1 MSGSQINDTPRGAI
15 CVSPWAN
22 LDKTLVVDLN
32 VHLSGVRT
40 SRNILSNRNGIKSAS
55 NNHEEIGHLMN
66 QVASGQPPD
75 EFVYTHKPSNTATIM
90 VCDRPVRVKI
100 KNLNGEID
108 LGLQLTFI
116 MTAPLVSITIVNEKN
131 EGTAELNLV
140 II

>member
-1 MSGSQINDTPRGAI
+1 MSGAQITDTPRGAI
-15 CVSPWAN
+15 CVQPWAN
-22 LDKTLVVDLN
+22 LDKTLVIDLN
-32 VHLSGVRT
+32 VHLAGVRT
-40 SRNILSNRNGIKSAS
+40 SRNILSSRNGIKSSS

-66 QVASGQPPD
+66 KVEPGQPPD
-75 EFVYTHKPSNTATIM
+75 EFLYTHKPSNSATIM

-108 LGLQLTFI
+108 LGLMLTFI
-116 MTAPLVSITIVNEKN
+116 LTSPLVSITIVNEKN